1 MCPGGGVLD
10 GRIVRTEGELRA
22 ALDPDALPFL
32 LVRVAVALPAERLDE
47 KLHPVHVL
55 VFVIAEAMED
65 AYDGLGDV
73 EEIAGGR
80 ELVEQVARP
89 AHGRR
94 ATPTVIR
101 NPSSA
106 PPFVSRKPALRPMS

>member
-1 MCPGGGVLD
+1 
-10 GRIVRTEGELRA
+10 
-22 ALDPDALPFL
+22 
-32 LVRVAVALPAERLDE
+32 
-47 KLHPVHVL
+47 

-94 ATPTVIR
+94 ATTDGDPEPEFGTAVRPAQAGLETDVVDRGERVVLGATFEGDLELARQRRRQRVPQEVVVIR
-101 NPSSA
+101 NSIGGSA
-106 PPFVSRKPALRPMS
+106 PFVSRG